1 MTNKYKFQQFKTKR
15 AFDENIYAGK
25 SSIDETGKDQNN
37 LLENMVEFNNK
48 SRINS

>member
-15 AFDENIYAGK
+15 AFGGNIYDGK
-25 SSIDETGKDQNN
+25 SSIDEAGKDQNN
-37 LLENMVEFNNK
+37 LLKNMGELNNK

>member
-1 MTNKYKFQQFKTKR
+1 MTNKYNFQQFKTKR
-15 AFDENIYAGK
+15 AFGENIYAGK